1 MDKNRALE
9 AAFVVAARDG
19 HTEIMELLL
28 EAGADIHAW
37 KDVAL
42 RCASETGQVEAVRL
56 LLSNGADAHASDDDA
71 LRIAEEQGHKEIA
84 ALLREWRGKSASGPR
99 PQPSGP
105 GF

>member
-1 MDKNRALE
+1 MNKNRALE

-19 HTEIMELLL
+19 QTEIMELLL

-56 LLSNGADAHASDDDA
+56 LLRGGADAHAMDDDP
-71 LRIAEEQGHKEIA
+71 LRIAEEHGHKEIVG
-84 ALLREWRGKSASGPR
+84 LLQEWRGKSPSGPR
-99 PQPSGP
+99 PPSL
-105 GF
+105 